1 MKNATL
7 GFRVHSGWAVAV
19 ALCGPL
25 DSPLVIDRRRLE
37 LVKTFTYTF
46 RQPYHTGEKMP
57 KKDAA
62 QFIAG
67 VRSEASRLAIS
78 ALRSMQTDLADQDYK
93 LGRCAL
99 LLASGRGL
107 PGLGPILSSPA
118 LIP

>member
-25 DSPLVIDRRRLE
+25 DSPLVIDRRRLQ

-46 RQPYHTGEKMP
+46 RQPYHTGEKRP

-62 QFIAG
+62 QFIAA
-67 VRSEASRLAIS
+67 VRSEASRLGRFSLHSIQSRLGAQN
-78 ALRSMQTDLADQDYK
+78 LP
-93 LGRCAL
+93 LGRCAP
-99 LLASGRGL
+99 LLASGR
-107 PGLGPILSSPA
+107 SR
-118 LIP
+118 